1 MWLHRRA
8 AAALSFNELK
18 SEKAF
23 REIHIPKHICS
34 ASSRMETKV
43 NEVQYFRWPFL
54 LSSHL
59 QFQIS
64 YARSRKEVAAE
75 PDSVS
80 FRARSRRHFVC
91 PSNERA
97 QVHLSFQFLSFHN
110 ATLWIYIV
118 YSYLPHCIHSRPPP
132 SCSKNLLR
140 NGFENRVELATG
152 SRIEKHQGEGYL
164 GDAFSNIFA
173 LMEK

>member
-1 MWLHRRA
+1 MKRPFEKFISQNIFA
-8 AAALSFNELK
+8 APAREWKPKLTRCSTSGGLFARFPPTISDFVREK
-18 SEKAF
+18 SKG
-23 REIHIPKHICS
+23 
-34 ASSRMETKV
+34 SSVCQARQRV
-43 NEVQYFRWPFL
+43 
-54 LSSHL
+54 LSSL
-59 QFQIS
+59 
-64 YARSRKEVAAE
+64 RPR
-75 PDSVS
+75 P
-80 FRARSRRHFVC
+80 RRLFVC

-118 YSYLPHCIHSRPPP
+118 YSYLAHCIHSPAR
-132 SCSKNLLR
+132 LLPDASIFR

>member
-1 MWLHRRA
+1 MKRPYEKFISQNIFA
-8 AAALSFNELK
+8 APA
-18 SEKAF
+18 
-23 REIHIPKHICS
+23 REWKPKLTRCS
-34 ASSRMETKV
+34 H
-43 NEVQYFRWPFL
+43 FRWPFL

-64 YARSRKEVAAE
+64 YARSRKEVAACAE

-80 FRARSRRHFVC
+80 FRARSRRLFVC

-118 YSYLPHCIHSRPPP
+118 YSYLTHCIHSRPPP

>member
-1 MWLHRRA
+1 MKFISQNIFA
-8 AAALSFNELK
+8 APA
-18 SEKAF
+18 
-23 REIHIPKHICS
+23 REWKPKLTRCS
-34 ASSRMETKV
+34 H
-43 NEVQYFRWPFL
+43 FRWPFFA
-54 LSSHL
+54 
-59 QFQIS
+59 QFPPTIS
-64 YARSRKEVAAE
+64 DFLRKKSQGSRSVC
-75 PDSVS
+75 
-80 FRARSRRHFVC
+80 RARQRVLSFLRRHFVC

-173 LMEK
+173 LMEE